1 MDILLNSNMFSC
13 FKCNNI
19 LLLFLSFSLLPIQLC
34 FELSKPI
41 SQADSILIR
50 EAKMAGKPIPPKK
63 IVYCSVRE
71 FTADEKLAILPKW
84 VCFILYTCIYFT

>member
-1 MDILLNSNMFSC
+1 MNQ
-13 FKCNNI
+13 NNTYFFDV
-19 LLLFLSFSLLPIQLC
+19 LFRFYKQLC

-41 SQADSILIR
+41 SRADALAIR

-71 FTADEKLAILPKW
+71 FTADENIAILPNW
-84 VCFILYTCIYFT
+84 VCIIL